1 MNRRLV
7 LSFISLLVFISLEAQ
22 KNNTY
27 TANKDSDPRARQILK
42 AVSEKIKAGKGV
54 TFEFSFVTQSA
65 EVAPVSQKGKARILG
80 NKFVLDFPEQ
90 QLTSDG
96 TTLWVYLKKRNEVQ
110 VQDAA
115 ALAEDPISPYK
126 LLKIHDAPD
135 LVYILA
141 GESKV
146 NGAVCEV
153 IEFKPL
159 DHNAEYFKIKA
170 EIDRAHSQYR
180 SITLY
185 LKSGDSYTLN
195 LSSQANTPLPDSLFV
210 FDVKKYPGIRVEDLR

>member
-1 MNRRLV
+1 ML
-7 LSFISLLVFISLEAQ
+7 LSLFSFLVFITLEAQ
-22 KNNTY
+22 KISTY
-27 TANKDSDPRARQILK
+27 TANKESDPRARQILK

-54 TFEFSFVTQSA
+54 TFEFSFVTQAA
-65 EVAPVSQKGKARILG
+65 ESSPVIQKGKAMILG

-110 VQDAA
+110 IQDAT
-115 ALAEDPISPYK
+115 ALADDPISPYK

-141 GESKV
+141 GESRV
-146 NGAVCEV
+146 NNMVCEV

-159 DHNAEYFKIKA
+159 DQNAEYFKIKA
-170 EIDRAHSQYR
+170 EIDRTQFQYR

-185 LKSGDSYTLN
+185 LKSGDSYILN
-195 LSSQANTPLPDSLFV
+195 LSSQANTPLPDHLFA
-210 FDVKKYPGIRVEDLR
+210 FDVKKFPGIRVEDLR